1 MSTIDQKQAMPAETC
16 RRFLG
21 FMCWETG
28 RDKANMLRFGALFL
42 LWAVWHEGIAVL
54 QINIEMSSTLA
65 WVLAF
70 SPVLPAIA
78 AVLAYV
84 KFLREADEMIRRI
97 HITGLAVGFGAGL
110 FVWMAIKPP
119 ILHDPTHRDVFMT
132 AYIQRTLM
140 FMAMIFGQAI
150 GQFYASRRY
159 R

>member
-1 MSTIDQKQAMPAETC
+1 MSVQSGSAATC

-21 FMCWETG
+21 FMCWESG
-28 RDKANMLRFGALFL
+28 RDKTNVQRFAAWFL
-42 LWAVWHEGIAVL
+42 LWAVWHEGIAIL
-54 QINIEMSSTLA
+54 QINMDMPLIFA

-70 SPVLPAIA
+70 SPVLPAIG

-97 HITGLAVGFGAGL
+97 HITGLAVGFGAGM

-119 ILHDPTHRDVFMT
+119 ILHDPTHQDVFMT
-132 AYIQRTLM
+132 AYVQRTLM
-140 FMAMIFGQAI
+140 FMAMIFGWVI
-150 GQFYASRRY
+150 GQFIASRRY